1 MTNEESFSRLL
12 KRTNSRSL
20 EAHSIAITRFSP
32 GVLSDL
38 TDNALEGQL
47 SNEELA
53 TLLIALD
60 LSEGH
65 GYA

>member
-1 MTNEESFSRLL
+1 VEIPLT
-12 KRTNSRSL
+12 
-20 EAHSIAITRFSP
+20 P
-32 GVLSDL
+32 GVLGDL